1 LSFHEVQFP
10 TDISKGSSG
19 GPERRTDIVTL
30 RSGFE
35 ERNTIWANSRRR
47 YDASFGL
54 RSLDDLYQ
62 VIQFFEARS
71 GKLHS
76 FRWKDWMDYRSGSPV
91 FTATSADQLIG
102 VGTGALATFQL
113 VKRYTS
119 GGINWDRIIKKPVAG
134 TVLVEVA
141 GVLKTIGTQYTVD
154 TTTGIVTFLAGN
166 IPAPGQNVKAGF
178 WFDVPVRF
186 DTDFLN
192 ASIEAFEAGSV
203 PSIDIL
209 EVRV

>member
-91 FTATSADQLIG
+91 FTATSTDQLIG

-134 TVLVEVA
+134 TVLIQVA
-141 GVLKTIGTQYTVD
+141 GVLKTIGTHYTVD
-154 TTTGIVTFLAGN
+154 DTTGIITFQAGS
-166 IPAPGQNVKAGF
+166 IPTPGQNVKAGF

-192 ASIEAFEAGSV
+192 LSIEAFEAGSV